1 MAAPVAPAADATA
14 GVSRRRIRWL
24 RVRTP
29 RPVPR
34 GEPYRVLLVCSS
46 GGHLAQLMRLR
57 PWWTRHERSWAC
69 FELPDAAG
77 LLDGERVTWVHHP
90 TTRHLGNLGRN
101 LVLALRVLTRD
112 RPDVIVSTGAGA
124 AVPFFW
130 VGRVLG
136 CRTVYL
142 EVYDRI
148 DSSTLSGRLCH
159 PVTDLFLVQWPEQ
172 RTLYRDAVTSGPV
185 Y

>member
-1 MAAPVAPAADATA
+1 MP
-14 GVSRRRIRWL
+14 S
-24 RVRTP
+24 RTP
-29 RPVPR
+29 RPVAA
-34 GEPYRVLLVCSS
+34 GEPYRVMLVCSS

-57 PWWTRHERSWAC
+57 PWWSGLDRSWAC
-69 FELPDAAG
+69 FPLPDAEN
-77 LLDGERVTWVHHP
+77 LLADEDVTWVHHP
-90 TTRHLGNLGRN
+90 TTRNIPNLLRN
-101 LVLALRVLTRD
+101 LVLAVKVLRRD
-112 RPDVIVSTGAGA
+112 RPDVIVSTGAGV

-130 VGRVLG
+130 VGRLLG

-148 DSSTLSGRLCH
+148 DSATMTGRLCH

-172 RTLYRDAVTSGPV
+172 QRLYANTVVAGPV